1 MHFKSLKVVS
11 ELSSTLDQQPS
22 VARIL
27 VADDEPSIISEFTN
41 VLTRAAGAFREAG
54 ALLELER
61 ELFGTSPGGA
71 VEHRFELCL
80 CKQAEEAVE
89 AVRESIECGR
99 PFAVAFID
107 IRMPPGLDGVAA
119 AERIRRLD
127 PFVNV
132 VLVTGYSDVGWNEIA
147 RRVPPADKL
156 LYCHKPLH
164 AVEVRQFA
172 QALSTKWFTEMNLQR
187 AQARLR
193 QILSAAPM
201 VVYSRLSNGS
211 HELVYVSENVREHFG
226 HDPNGMV
233 NEPGFWSRLVHP
245 DDLAR
250 VQEAL
255 RCVVNE
261 GDASAE
267 YRIRCGTGDY
277 RWVSDR
283 MTVLPH
289 GMGGPKEI
297 VGVLTDVTDRRN
309 AEERMRYLAFFDG
322 LTGLPNRELMKQM
335 LDRALASA
343 ARYQRQVAILF
354 LDVDHFKRIND
365 TLGHHAGDT
374 VLREVAKRLLSCIRR
389 SDAIFQEAAA
399 AATEP
404 ASPKRAVSGN
414 LALNQ
419 SYRSRA
425 AEADEYLS
433 RHGGDEFV
441 AVLSDIASADDAASV
456 ARRMI
461 EALARPIALPT
472 GDLGLTVSIGIS
484 VYPTDASDAAGL
496 LKNADAAM
504 YQAKEQGR
512 NRFTFYQA
520 KPRE

>member
-1 MHFKSLKVVS
+1 MHVEGLDAKAIS
-11 ELSSTLDQQPS
+11 EWWTGLHQRPS
-22 VARIL
+22 RARIL
-27 VADDEPSIISEFTN
+27 VVDDEPGIISEFIN
-41 VLTRAAGAFREAG
+41 VLGEGAGTFSEVK
-54 ALLELER
+54 ALLELEG
-61 ELFGTSPGGA
+61 ELFGTPAGRAG
-71 VEHRFELCL
+71 EYFELCL
-80 CKQAEEAVE
+80 CKQGDEAVE
-89 AVRESIECGR
+89 AVRESIDSGR
-99 PFAVAFID
+99 PFSVAFID
-107 IRMPPGLDGVAA
+107 IRMPPGIDGVAA
-119 AERIRRLD
+119 SECIRRLD
-127 PFVNV
+127 PFLNI
-132 VLVTGYSDVGWNEIA
+132 VLVTGFSDVGWSEIA
-147 RRVPPADKL
+147 ERVPPADKL

-164 AVEVRQFA
+164 ASEVRQFA
-172 QALSTKWFTEMNLQR
+172 HALSTKWFTEMNLQR

-193 QILSAAPM
+193 QILIAAPI
-201 VVYSRLSNGS
+201 VVYSRLAHGA
-211 HELVYVSENVREHFG
+211 HEVIYVSDNVRERFG
-226 HDPNGMV
+226 HDPLRV
-233 NEPGFWSRLVHP
+233 VSEPGYWSRLVHP

-250 VQEAL
+250 VEDAL
-255 RCVVNE
+255 RCVMDE
-261 GDASAE
+261 GDCSAE
-267 YRIRCGTGDY
+267 YRIRDGAGEY

-289 GMGGPKEI
+289 GLGRPKEI
-297 VGVLTDVTDRRN
+297 VGILTDVTDRRE
-309 AEERMRYLAFFDG
+309 AEEKMRYLAYFDG

-343 ARYQRQVAILF
+343 ARYQRRVAILF

-399 AATEP
+399 AAAERVAP
-404 ASPKRAVSGN
+404 SGSSSGEFSPEQGGN
-414 LALNQ
+414 RDVN
-419 SYRSRA
+419 
-425 AEADEYLS
+425 EADEYLS

-441 AVLSDIASADDAASV
+441 AILSDIESSEDAASV

-512 NRFTFYQA
+512 NRFTFYRDE
-520 KPRE
+520 P